1 LAPEDLIMQVLR
13 GITQERASLERQSQL
28 IEDVKEIR
36 ESNGWT
42 AGGVNGHCSVRP
54 MWTGVWQGSSLSATL

>member
-1 LAPEDLIMQVLR
+1 MQVLR

-36 ESNGWT
+36 ESNG
-42 AGGVNGHCSVRP
+42 GL
-54 MWTGVWQGSSLSATL
+54 MWPSEPPS